1 MDQKTPTLPGEPPQ
15 PSDATGANIGGYHD
29 RRTGPDRRSGL
40 DRRKQQLLFSGP
52 DRRKEGERRKGD
64 RRKHRLRIP
73 IFVKLATL
81 STAFIFI
88 AISTTSVAILSKQKD
103 QFVGQLLDLGESMV
117 RNASSTAP
125 DELLGEEELALF
137 QTVTTIAENEQVI
150 YALILDHRN
159 VIVAHNHMEEVGKV
173 FKKPEM
179 GLVYRDQ
186 GGVKASE
193 INLHGLDALFFEA
206 PMKYQGIK
214 VGEVC
219 IAISQKKIYQNIRD
233 AEIFVAILTLIMT
246 SLGILMSLGL
256 SMYFS
261 RPIRQLGESTRALGM
276 GQFSHRVRM
285 TRNDEFADLAYAF
298 NRMAEDLELK
308 EKIKDSFGRYVTP
321 EIVEMILANPDKQWM
336 KGSKIEA
343 TVLFVDIRGFTS
355 ISEQLDAGAV
365 VDLLNDYLTRVTDAV
380 IKHGGHLNKFLGD
393 EAMAVFGAPLPIPS
407 HAEAAVRAAMDI
419 QKQIEEI
426 NHRKNMNNVTI
437 GVGVGVNSGEMVAG
451 NLGSE
456 KKMEYTVIGDN
467 VNVASRLTSV
477 AEAGAILIT
486 KATYDLIQD
495 RSWFTADEG
504 GEVSIRGRKGQVMVY
519 SVSGLQ
525 EEHHE
530 FRKQEVQQA

>member
-1 MDQKTPTLPGEPPQ
+1 MDQKTPTFPGEPPQ
-15 PSDATGANIGGYHD
+15 PSDVTGANIGGYSD
-29 RRTGPDRRSGL
+29 RRTGTDRRSGL
-40 DRRKQQLLFSGP
+40 DRRKQRLPFSGS

-150 YALILDHRN
+150 YAMILDHKN
-159 VIVAHNHMEEVGKV
+159 IIVAHNHMDEVGKF

-179 GLVYRDQ
+179 GRVYREQ

-193 INLHGLDALFFEA
+193 INLHGMTALFFEA

-219 IAISQKKIYQNIRD
+219 IAISQKKISQNIRD
-233 AEIFVAILTLIMT
+233 AEIFVVILTLIMT

-276 GQFSHRVRM
+276 GQFSHRVKM

-393 EAMAVFGAPLPIPS
+393 EAMAVFGAPLAIPS
-407 HAEAAVRAAMDI
+407 HAEAAVKAAMDI
-419 QKQIEEI
+419 QKQIEEL

-437 GVGVGVNSGEMVAG
+437 GVGVGVNSGEMVSG

-504 GEVSIRGRKGQVMVY
+504 GKVSIRGRKGKVMIY

-525 EEHHE
+525 GEHHE
-530 FRKQEVQQA
+530 FLKQEVQQA